1 MDLSSTSAEVG
12 TLSEATRRVIWLQRT
27 LRSAGF
33 NVPPVTIY
41 VDNQAAIRIA
51 QNQTIS
57 ERTRHMHNKDLFV
70 RKFVRSG
77 DIILKDIRTGD
88 NLADFFTKI
97 LALGPFR
104 KHRDSIMGIK

>member
-1 MDLSSTSAEVG
+1 
-12 TLSEATRRVIWLQRT
+12 
-27 LRSAGF
+27 
-33 NVPPVTIY
+33 
-41 VDNQAAIRIA
+41 
-51 QNQTIS
+51 
-57 ERTRHMHNKDLFV
+57 MHNKDLFV